1 MYPTE
6 PSRLPRIFC
15 RDFGFDCL
23 PSAFDAIRDAN
34 IGGKTTFNDA
44 CKSQSTLDWWN
55 ATGTPAPD
63 VDCTVTSFECPTI
76 GPQACRE
83 LVPSALSATLAA
95 AKVAD
100 VVILVLGLNAKITNM
115 EGQDREHD
123 ETGFAL
129 PGEQVA
135 LARKI
140 AALGKPTIAVVLS
153 GMAVGMDFLAAQASA
168 QNSTTDP
175 WSIVVP
181 GYGARFGARALA
193 EMLFGKFSP
202 SGRLAYTVS
211 YI

>member
-1 MYPTE
+1 MPC
-6 PSRLPRIFC
+6 C
-15 RDFGFDCL
+15 RDFGYDCL
-23 PSAFDAIRDAN
+23 PSAFEAIRDAN

-83 LVPSALSATLAA
+83 LVPSALSATLAT
-95 AKVAD
+95 AKAAD
-100 VVILVLGLNAKITNM
+100 VVVLILGLNAKITNM

-123 ETGFAL
+123 EAGFAL
-129 PGEQVA
+129 PGQQVE

-140 AALGKPTIAVVLS
+140 AALGKPTVAVVLS
-153 GMAVGMDFLAAQASA
+153 GMAVGMDFLAAQATA
-168 QNSTTDP
+168 QNTTDTSTHLP

-181 GYGARFGARALA
+181 GYGARFGASALA

-211 YI
+211 DV